1 MLCRN
6 VQVWFPRVSTSG
18 GQSWGRE
25 DVVEG
30 EGALAADEDEEAS
43 EEVEDAFI
51 MASQLAE
58 EVQVRQLRVR

>member
-1 MLCRN
+1 M
-6 VQVWFPRVSTSG
+6 WFPRVSTSG
-18 GQSWGRE
+18 GQSGGME

-30 EGALAADEDEEAS
+30 EGAVERALAADEDEEGS

-58 EVQVRQLRVR
+58 EVQVRQLRVL